1 MKQIN
6 TWILIADGG
15 KARVLVSEGRGSK
28 LVEHDKMNLL
38 AEELPHA
45 APGTQAPTR
54 VQESAST
61 ERHAIEP
68 RMTPKRQIENDF
80 AREVADRLDRELANY
95 DRLVIVAAPK
105 MLGDLREFISSAVSK
120 KLETTIAKDLTNT
133 PNNDIADHLKDEVK
147 L

>member
-1 MKQIN
+1 MKQAS

-15 KARVLVSEGRGSK
+15 KARVLVSEGRGAK
-28 LVEHDKMNLL
+28 LVEHDKLNLQ
-38 AEELPHA
+38 AEAIPHA

-68 RMTPKRQIENDF
+68 RMTPKRQAENDF
-80 AREVADRLDRELANY
+80 AREVADRLDSEIANY
-95 DRLVIVAAPK
+95 DRLIIVAAPK
-105 MLGDLREFISSAVSK
+105 MLGDLREFISTAVGT

-133 PNNDIADHLKDEVK
+133 PNNEIAGHLGEAK